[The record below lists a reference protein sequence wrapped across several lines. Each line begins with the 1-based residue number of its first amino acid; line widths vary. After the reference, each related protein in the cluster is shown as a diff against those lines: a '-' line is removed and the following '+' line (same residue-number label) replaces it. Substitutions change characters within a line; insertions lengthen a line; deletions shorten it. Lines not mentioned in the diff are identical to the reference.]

1 MGYQPRTRTP
11 KRAIREFKKA
21 FREKGKTAKRANRHA
36 SKQIWEEKTVQS
48 EQQVFEA
55 TFKRLHTLGNQKFGS
70 SPFSEHF
77 DRWLLNV
84 EAVLDEFEAQPEMK
98 VDEQFVR
105 ERNSALVAIKLQL
118 ENRRK
123 REAQLEEQINSL
135 SNAKNR
141 LQQLNNEYLTKV
153 TALKG
158 KKNAAVK
165 RLNREISDLK
175 KEQDRIIQ
183 LKTGFFRG
191 ISKKEREEKEVDVVQ
206 RLSDKQQELEVTVL
220 DFRERQERFREEFD
234 RKREPAL
241 EDVKVFQ
248 KRLRD
253 SEEDGSL
260 EERWF
265 ACEAIIDVI
274 NNFYQRKTSPA
285 TWRL

>member
-135 SNAKNR
+135 SIAKNR

-220 DFRERQERFREEFD
+220 DFRERQKRFRE
-234 RKREPAL
+234 
-241 EDVKVFQ
+241 
-248 KRLRD
+248 
-253 SEEDGSL
+253 SL
-260 EERWF
+260 TE
-265 ACEAIIDVI
+265 
-274 NNFYQRKTSPA
+274 T
-285 TWRL
+285 